1 MLNTGNY
8 MLVSKVKEFIG
19 THFKSCTESLNPLP
33 THSGELGEYYD
44 TDDIKGAIP
53 KDVFQEMECDCVTYM
68 IFQK

>member
-44 TDDIKGAIP
+44 TDDIKGVIP